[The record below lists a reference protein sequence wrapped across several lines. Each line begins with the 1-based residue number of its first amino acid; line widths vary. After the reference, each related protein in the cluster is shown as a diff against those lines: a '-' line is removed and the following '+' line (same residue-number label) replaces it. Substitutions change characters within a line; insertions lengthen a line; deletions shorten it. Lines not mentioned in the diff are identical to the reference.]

1 MGFLSPHASGLLITL
16 LPLLSSATAADQIT
30 SATLPLTT
38 IFTPPP
44 NCFTDVSLFTGYN
57 YPTASN
63 SPYSV
68 GLGAGN
74 EFSDCSPCWLG
85 LATTSTCFPSS
96 YSISATYSPGV
107 CPEGYEIACSSVDSN
122 GQALETVATCCP
134 RYVFSIPP
142 NSDPTSPSSPEK
154 KKARP
159 IPLKSMQLLNLLTY
173 PAVMPV
179 PPPTASTSSHGTP
192 PNHAATTRTPHSASS
207 PYQSLPQRQSQPY
220 SLQLW
225 LRALQS

>member
-1 MGFLSPHASGLLITL
+1 VVTIVIAMNFLSPHASGLLITL
-16 LPLLSSATAADQIT
+16 LPLLSPATAADQIT

-38 IFTPPP
+38 IFTPPR

-74 EFSDCSPCWLG
+74 EFSNCSPCWLG

-107 CPEGYEIACSSVDSN
+107 CPKGYEIACSSVDSN
-122 GQALETVATCCP
+122 GQVLETVATCCP
-134 RYVFSIPP
+134 RYASSITKFEPLTYL
-142 NSDPTSPSSPEK
+142 TSPF
-154 KKARP
+154 RP
-159 IPLKSMQLLNLLTY
+159 QKDNQFL
-173 PAVMPV
+173 
-179 PPPTASTSSHGTP
+179 
-192 PNHAATTRTPHSASS
+192 
-207 PYQSLPQRQSQPY
+207 
-220 SLQLW
+220 
-225 LRALQS
+225 

>member
-1 MGFLSPHASGLLITL
+1 VITIVIAMDHLPPNINGLLIGL
-16 LPLLSSATAADQIT
+16 IPLLSLATAADQIT

-63 SPYSV
+63 SPYSF

-74 EFSDCSPCWLG
+74 EFSNCSPCWLG

-122 GQALETVATCCP
+122 GQAFETVATCCP
-134 RYVFSIPP
+134 RY
-142 NSDPTSPSSPEK
+142 
-154 KKARP
+154 
-159 IPLKSMQLLNLLTY
+159 
-173 PAVMPV
+173 
-179 PPPTASTSSHGTP
+179 
-192 PNHAATTRTPHSASS
+192 
-207 PYQSLPQRQSQPY
+207 
-220 SLQLW
+220 
-225 LRALQS
+225 ALQSPNFHPFDSIPLHLSFLKKT